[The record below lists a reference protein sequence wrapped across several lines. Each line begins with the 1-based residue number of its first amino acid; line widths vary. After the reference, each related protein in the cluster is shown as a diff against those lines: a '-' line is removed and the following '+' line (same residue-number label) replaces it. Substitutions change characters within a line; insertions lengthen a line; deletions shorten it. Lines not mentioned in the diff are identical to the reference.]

1 VPPFLIV
8 KHQPIL
14 DTLLGLSDSVVGL
27 EISFLVFQAAP
38 TALNIKGIHPASLA
52 VDPTQRPSALAK
64 KSILQRQLAD
74 LGMQV
79 LQVSFIGCVVLLT
92 TAEHSIGL
100 VKQLF
105 SPVLNLILVYVKLLP
120 KLRQYPVALHRRQR
134 DLGFTSGQMVSS
146 FTSHNLLL

>member
-1 VPPFLIV
+1 M
-8 KHQPIL
+8 
-14 DTLLGLSDSVVGL
+14 LLSVALSDTVEGL
-27 EISFLVFQAAP
+27 EINFLVFQAAP
-38 TALNIKGIHPASLA
+38 KGLNIKGIHPASLA

-79 LQVSFIGCVVLLT
+79 LQVSFIGCVVRLT

-105 SPVLNLILVYVKLLP
+105 FPVLNLILVYVELLP
-120 KLRQYPVALHRRQR
+120 KLR
-134 DLGFTSGQMVSS
+134 
-146 FTSHNLLL
+146 